1 MGKVNN
7 ALKMLA
13 ILRSRYKV
21 TRSLEDMIK
30 LYR

>member
-21 TRSLEDMIK
+21 TRKELAEA
-30 LYR
+30 L